1 MNLPSLMGI
10 TLVVGLLLGL
20 LGGGGSILLVPVLV
34 YLVGLETKV
43 AIATTL
49 VVVGLTSL
57 VAVVGHARGGRVC
70 WKNGWAFGLAGMLGA
85 YGGARLA
92 AYVPGNVLLLMF
104 AIIMLGTAFTMLIR
118 RREGSETDIT
128 GANCPTR
135 LNLPAVLFDG
145 LLVGTMTGL
154 VGVGGGFV
162 IVPALNLLGGLP
174 IRAAIGTSLLII
186 VMNSAAALAGYVG
199 YVEIDP
205 RFAGLITAVAIVGS
219 LIGSALTRYVSN
231 SGLRR
236 GFGLFVIAI
245 AAYLLHRELSWKALA
260 DVERLVREHHE
271 FFRGLLTAFVV
282 MALYWIRGVIHY
294 RHQRALDAAKDREPP
309 LDWQI

>member
-1 MNLPSLMGI
+1 MNLPSLVVI

-104 AIIMLGTAFTMLIR
+104 ALIMLGTAFTMLIR
-118 RREGSETDIT
+118 RREGPETSIT

-145 LLVGTMTGL
+145 LLVGTITGL

-162 IVPALNLLGGLP
+162 IVPALNLLGGMP

-186 VMNSAAALAGYVG
+186 VMNSAAALAGYAG

-205 RFAGLITAVAIVGS
+205 RFAGLVTAVAIVGS

-245 AAYLLHRELSWKALA
+245 AAYLLHRELSWKALE
-260 DVERLVREHHE
+260 DVEHLVREHHE
-271 FFRGLLTAFVV
+271 FFRGVLTAFVV

>member
-57 VAVVGHARGGRVC
+57 VAVMGHARAGRVC

-104 AIIMLGTAFTMLIR
+104 ALIMLGTAFTMLIR
-118 RREGSETDIT
+118 RREGPETAAT

-145 LLVGTMTGL
+145 FLVGTITGL

-162 IVPALNLLGGLP
+162 IVPALNLLGGMP

-205 RFAGLITAVAIVGS
+205 RFAGLVTAVAIVGS

-245 AAYLLHRELSWKALA
+245 AAYLLHRELSWKALE
-260 DVERLVREHHE
+260 DVEHLVREHHE
-271 FFRGLLTAFVV
+271 FFRGVLTAFVV
-282 MALYWIRGVIHY
+282 MALYWMRGVIHY
-294 RHQRALDAAKDREPP
+294 RHQRALDTGNDREPP

>member
-57 VAVVGHARGGRVC
+57 VAVVGHARAGRVC

-104 AIIMLGTAFTMLIR
+104 AVIMLGTAFTMLIR
-118 RREGSETDIT
+118 RSEGPKTDT
-128 GANCPTR
+128 PGASCPTR
-135 LNLPAVLFDG
+135 LNLPGVLFDG
-145 LLVGTMTGL
+145 FLVGIITGL

-186 VMNSAAALAGYVG
+186 VMNSAAALAGYAG
-199 YVEIDP
+199 YVEIDL
-205 RFAGLITAVAIVGS
+205 RFAGLVTAVAIVGS

-271 FFRGLLTAFVV
+271 FFRGLLTAFLV
-282 MALYWIRGVIHY
+282 MALYWTRGVIHY

>member
-1 MNLPSLMGI
+1 
-10 TLVVGLLLGL
+10 
-20 LGGGGSILLVPVLV
+20 
-34 YLVGLETKV
+34 
-43 AIATTL
+43 
-49 VVVGLTSL
+49 
-57 VAVVGHARGGRVC
+57 
-70 WKNGWAFGLAGMLGA
+70 MLGA

-104 AIIMLGTAFTMLIR
+104 ALIMLGTAFTMLIR
-118 RREGSETDIT
+118 RREGPETAAT

-145 LLVGTMTGL
+145 FLVGTITGL

-162 IVPALNLLGGLP
+162 IVPALNLLGGMP

-205 RFAGLITAVAIVGS
+205 RFAGLVTAVAIVGS

-245 AAYLLHRELSWKALA
+245 AAYLLHRELSWKALE
-260 DVERLVREHHE
+260 DVEHLVREHHE
-271 FFRGLLTAFVV
+271 FFRGVLTAFVV
-282 MALYWIRGVIHY
+282 MALYWMRGVIHY
-294 RHQRALDAAKDREPP
+294 RHQRALDTGNDREPP

>member
-1 MNLPSLMGI
+1 MSLPSLMGI

-57 VAVVGHARGGRVC
+57 VAVMGHARAGRVC

-118 RREGSETDIT
+118 RREGSETAIA

-145 LLVGTMTGL
+145 LLVGMMTGL

>member
-1 MNLPSLMGI
+1 MSLLSLMGI

-57 VAVVGHARGGRVC
+57 VAVLGHARASRVC
-70 WKNGWAFGLAGMLGA
+70 WKNGWAFGLSGMLGA

-92 AYVPGNVLLLMF
+92 EYVPGNVLLLMF
-104 AIIMLGTAFTMLIR
+104 AMIMLGTALTMLFR
-118 RREGSETDIT
+118 RRDGSATDSEGP
-128 GANCPTR
+128 GCPTR
-135 LNLPAVLFDG
+135 INLPAVLFDG
-145 LLVGTMTGL
+145 FLVGMMTGL

-162 IVPALNLLGGLP
+162 IVPALNLLGGLS

-186 VMNSAAALAGYVG
+186 VMNSVAALAGYVG
-199 YVEIDP
+199 YVDIDVK
-205 RFAGLITAVAIVGS
+205 FVGMVTGVAIVGS
-219 LIGSALTRYVSN
+219 LMGSALTRFVSN
-231 SGLRR
+231 GGLRR
-236 GFGLFVIAI
+236 GFGLFVIAV
-245 AAYLLHRELSWKALA
+245 AVYLLYRELSWKALE

-271 FFRGLLTAFVV
+271 FFRGVITALII
-282 MALYWIRGVIHY
+282 MALYWMRGLIHY
-294 RHQRALDAAKDREPP
+294 RHQRERDKSKDKEPP

>member
-1 MNLPSLMGI
+1 MNLPSLVVI

-57 VAVVGHARGGRVC
+57 VAVLGHARGGRVC

-85 YGGARLA
+85 YGGAHLA

-104 AIIMLGTAFTMLIR
+104 AVIMLGTAFTMLIR
-118 RREGSETDIT
+118 RREGPEVASD
-128 GANCPTR
+128 ANCPTR

-145 LLVGTMTGL
+145 LLVGTITGL

-174 IRAAIGTSLLII
+174 IRSAIGTSLLII

-199 YVEIDP
+199 YIDIDL
-205 RFAGLITAVAIVGS
+205 RFAGLITGVAILGS

-245 AAYLLHRELSWKALA
+245 AAYLLNRELSWKALD

-294 RHQRALDAAKDREPP
+294 RHQRALDAVRNREAP